1 MDGPIRFNVEELHD
15 SLAAVDHVLIRLT
28 SIVTQRLLVDFR
40 SNEQAGPAVIIL
52 PDVNS
57 LAERLQS
64 IERAR
69 PEFDRPERINVIMW
83 PLRVSA
89 LERLGVFGAIRERL
103 ASLDAF
109 DALRDLD
116 QAYERLLKLEQEE
129 QMRAIVGDGYQTL
142 WARHEQQV

>member
-89 LERLGVFGAIRERL
+89 LERLGVFGAIRDRL

-129 QMRAIVGDGYQTL
+129 QMRAIVGDGYKTL

>member
-129 QMRAIVGDGYQTL
+129 QMRAIVGDGYKTL